1 MNIDGTVMHVILAKE
16 QKRKASGKPA
26 GIVFSKSGFQV
37 LNHYIQNLLPRICH
51 DKFNGYVFPRKSTA
65 AIIGEPLTLQEH
77 TAIMKSVD
85 FLEKTISSRT
95 IRGSYVTID
104 RKSNSSME
112 QRRDLADSMSH
123 SLSVADS

>member
-1 MNIDGTVMHVILAKE
+1 MHVILAKE

-26 GIVFSKSGFQV
+26 GIVFSQVGFKV
-37 LNHYIQNLLPRICH
+37 LNHYIQHLLPRICP
-51 DKFNGYVFPRKSTA
+51 DKFNSYVFPRKSSSTM
-65 AIIGEPLTLQEH
+65 IGEPLTLQEH
-77 TAIMKSVD
+77 TAIMKSVGY
-85 FLEKTISSRT
+85 LEKTISSRT

-104 RKSNSSME
+104 RQSNSSFE